1 MENVKTSNVSVN
13 NNSLWDLTRW
23 MEGTSNNGKQ
33 PVKAI
38 ASEVRKAVKIRFPFC
53 KFSVTSTYSS
63 IYFNIVSS
71 PFEKESTYL
80 TAIKDYC
87 TKLLESYNYCT
98 CDDPYG
104 DYGSSYKF
112 YGGYAR
118 IDYDYI
124 QTENT
129 ELVEELTKDF
139 NTKQLKAEQL
149 EEEVKEAK
157 YREYEEKQA
166 EQHKQY
172 LIRQEQEKKE
182 LETVNNSIKVI
193 ELAEQKQYFI
203 IGSQF
208 ANLNKND
215 TLREY
220 KKEVLK
226 GDYYLQNV
234 KVTKEVHFNTEESL
248 NLFSNLLLNDFDF
261 LQGEQ
266 SGGSYTDDNRI
277 NSMTDYDNMT
287 EEERKTVVFNLYGV
301 AVYYNNQLQFVID
314 TQGYSYARYVGLV
327 NNVTIQKDYVTE
339 QTIDAEQLEELKDK
353 ADTLEDFSTEI
364 ITANDYNNTW
374 NNANWNEYKELLK
387 NKLKINNFK
396 LTKAIIQQISENMNT
411 FKSYMYKLLTEVDGI
426 QEQFKAAEIQQGQ
439 KVTMFYILDWGGII
453 TSRIA
458 LDKVENSRY
467 AQYDN
472 VVKLTFTPEGKR
484 KQYYN
489 HFYSTMLVYNGWLE
503 LPKTVLN
510 TITDDGNFIK
520 TQSKYASCDH
530 RQYDEILNYFEQQG
544 LKPIVNTYK
553 PMF

>member
-1 MENVKTSNVSVN
+1 MENVKTSNVSI

-23 MEGTSNNGKQ
+23 TEGTANNGKQ

-38 ASEVRKAVKIRFPFC
+38 AQEVRKAVKIRFPFC

-63 IYFNIVSS
+63 IYFNIVAS
-71 PFEKESTYL
+71 PFEKESIHL

-87 TKLLESYNYCT
+87 TNLLKSYNYCT
-98 CDDPYG
+98 CEDPYG

-112 YGGYAR
+112 YGDYAR
-118 IDYDYI
+118 VDYDYI

-129 ELVEELTKDF
+129 SLVEELTKDF
-139 NTKQLKAEQL
+139 SIKQLKAEQI
-149 EEEVKEAK
+149 EEEAKEAK
-157 YREYEEKQA
+157 YKEYEEKQA

-234 KVTKEVHFNTEESL
+234 KVTREVHFNTEESL
-248 NLFSNLLLNDFDF
+248 NLFSNLSLNDFDF

-266 SGGSYTDDNRI
+266 TGGSYTDDNRI

-439 KVTMFYILDWGGII
+439 KVTMFYISDWGGII

-472 VVKLTFTPEGKR
+472 AVKLTFTPEGKR

-489 HFYSTMLVYNGWLE
+489 HFYSTMLVYNGWLG

-520 TQSKYASCDH
+520 TQSKYTSCDH